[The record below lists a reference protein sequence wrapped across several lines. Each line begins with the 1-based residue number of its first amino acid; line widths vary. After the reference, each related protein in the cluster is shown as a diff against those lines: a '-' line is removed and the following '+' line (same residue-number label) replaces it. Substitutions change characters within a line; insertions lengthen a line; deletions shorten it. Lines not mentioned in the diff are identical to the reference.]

1 MKNIKTIIKDN
12 ALKRIKYDLEVNR
25 APSKR
30 DIETVQKYQENLTE
44 DEKKEFEKMIPKINK
59 LVNDSESKSL
69 IIRKENPL
77 MKIPIVKKIY
87 EMMQNKKIEEQ
98 LNDKENEEINT
109 SNKTKPRSDIR
120 QDVKVKQKNK
130 TESIV
135 ISDLHGDAAKWE
147 WAKQKLKENP
157 SLKLIILGDAMDRQD
172 YGVEML
178 LEMQQLSEYGRVQYL
193 PGNHDMF
200 AYNYIKARNK
210 NNAIYEQAK
219 RNLEY
224 NGGKITIEKLN
235 DFDKVV
241 SEELKDGKIQRP
253 VSLEN
258 FIDWLGNQPIQTI
271 RRENDVNYALA
282 HAVFDTNL
290 YNYNKSF
297 CLKDA
302 LDIQLQ
308 GGNEEILKRFQNV
321 MWYREKDPKT
331 HNAPL
336 AWPKDH
342 VVVVGHTSQKN
353 VNIQNINQ
361 DPRKNIVYVD
371 CGKRDLQGF
380 NLNTGEHEVIEPSSQ
395 ISKQIQNKS
404 NER

>member
-1 MKNIKTIIKDN
+1 MNGISYLLGMIKW
-12 ALKRIKYDLEVNR
+12 
-25 APSKR
+25 
-30 DIETVQKYQENLTE
+30 
-44 DEKKEFEKMIPKINK
+44 
-59 LVNDSESKSL
+59 
-69 IIRKENPL
+69 
-77 MKIPIVKKIY
+77 
-87 EMMQNKKIEEQ
+87 
-98 LNDKENEEINT
+98 
-109 SNKTKPRSDIR
+109 
-120 QDVKVKQKNK
+120 
-130 TESIV
+130 
-135 ISDLHGDAAKWE
+135 G
-147 WAKQKLKENP
+147 
-157 SLKLIILGDAMDRQD
+157 
-172 YGVEML
+172 
-178 LEMQQLSEYGRVQYL
+178 
-193 PGNHDMF
+193 
-200 AYNYIKARNK
+200 
-210 NNAIYEQAK
+210 YEQAK

-380 NLNTGEHEVIEPSSQ
+380 NLNTGEHEVIEPSSK